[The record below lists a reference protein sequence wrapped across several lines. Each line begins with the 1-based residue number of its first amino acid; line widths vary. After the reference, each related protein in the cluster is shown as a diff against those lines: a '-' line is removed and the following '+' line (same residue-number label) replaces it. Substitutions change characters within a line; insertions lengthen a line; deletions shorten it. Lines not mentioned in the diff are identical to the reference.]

1 MSGITFA
8 PCVKEGVRKMAD
20 ITYCMNVECFKDC
33 DRHLCRAQNKM
44 VSIAALDSTCRRYI
58 AYLVDEVMGNG

>member
-1 MSGITFA
+1 
-8 PCVKEGVRKMAD
+8 MAD
-20 ITYCMNVECFKDC
+20 ITYCMNMDCPFKDC

-44 VSIAALDSTCRRYI
+44 VSIAALDGTCRRYI